1 MKMSKPATE
10 IILSPVLSEK
20 SMDIASQGKYVFMVD
35 DRASKIEIKRA
46 IKELYGVTVTDVNIV
61 KLPRKPKQGR
71 GRRYFTRKRIKAV
84 VTLAPGQTIP
94 EITEAV

>member
-1 MKMSKPATE
+1 MSRPATE

-35 DRASKIEIKRA
+35 ERATKIEIKHA

-61 KLPRKPKQGR
+61 KLPRKPKY
-71 GRRYFTRKRIKAV
+71 GRRRRYYTKRRIKAV
-84 VTLAPGQTIP
+84 VTLASGQTIP